1 MAGAKATLLEV
12 LTPDAYVRLHEI
24 DRMLKNGLR
33 PIIDRYRLPAY
44 VTGIGA
50 KGSVTYS
57 LTEVREYRD
66 TIGIDERV
74 TYLAWLMQQNRGV
87 FKSPW
92 AKQETWT
99 LSVTHSDEDVQRY
112 VDNFEEFAAAVASE

>member
-1 MAGAKATLLEV
+1 MAAARATLLEV
-12 LTPDAYVRLHEI
+12 LTPDAYGRLHAI
-24 DRMLKNGLR
+24 DRALKDGIR

-57 LTEVREYRD
+57 AREVREYRD
-66 TIGIDERV
+66 TIGIDERI

-92 AKQETWT
+92 AKMETWT
-99 LSVTHSDEDVQRY
+99 LSIAHSDEDARRY
-112 VDNFEEFAAAVASE
+112 VDNFEAFAAAVSGA

>member
-1 MAGAKATLLEV
+1 RA
-12 LTPDAYVRLHEI
+12 
-24 DRMLKNGLR
+24 LKDGLR

-57 LTEVREYRD
+57 PTEVREYRD

-92 AKQETWT
+92 SKQETWT
-99 LSVTHSDEDVQRY
+99 LSITHSDEDAQRY
-112 VDNFEEFAAAVASE
+112 IDNFEEFAAAVAS